1 MPRLKQPRWL
11 ILIASFCLLFSFL
24 TALAVGS
31 INMSLC
37 QSGQGLLTLVT
48 PWQVGDISNMQL
60 MVLQNLRLPR
70 ALLAMFVGAN
80 LALCGALL
88 QGLLRNPLADPSI
101 IGVSG
106 GAAFGAA
113 IAMFLASIVMPHLSP
128 IWQEYW
134 VASLAFVGGCVATF
148 AVYRIGTGVNGTSV
162 VVMLLA
168 GVAIA
173 ALAAAGIAILTYLAD
188 DALLR
193 NISFWQLGSIAG
205 ANWQMVLLSGSA
217 CLLLLLAVPYS
228 AKALNAILLGES
240 EARHLGIHV
249 QQVKTRL
256 IILTAFA
263 VGIAV
268 ATSGM
273 IGFIGLVIPHLIRLW
288 LGADHRYLLPLSAIL
303 GACLL
308 LLADV
313 LARVAVAPAELPVGV
328 ITGLIGAPFFI
339 FLLLKQRRFMV

>member
-1 MPRLKQPRWL
+1 MPRLQQPKWL
-11 ILIASFCLLFSFL
+11 ILAASLCLFFSFL
-24 TALAVGS
+24 AALSVGS
-31 INMSLC
+31 MSLSLW
-37 QSGQGLLTLVT
+37 QSGQGLATLLT
-48 PWQVGDISNMQL
+48 PWQFGDLSNMQL

-70 ALLAMFVGAN
+70 ALLAVFVGAN

-113 IAMFLASIVMPHLSP
+113 IAMFLAGIVVPQLTP
-128 IWQEYW
+128 LWQEYW
-134 VASLAFVGGCVATF
+134 VASFAFTGGCLATF
-148 AVYRIGTGVNGTSV
+148 AVYRIGTGANGTSV

-193 NISFWQLGSIAG
+193 NITFWQLGSIAG
-205 ANWQMVLLSGSA
+205 ANWQMVLLSGFAS
-217 CLLLLLAVPYS
+217 LLLLLSVPYS

-240 EARHLGIHV
+240 EARHLGVNV

-256 IILTAFA
+256 IIITALA

-288 LGADHRYLLPLSAIL
+288 LGADHRYLLPLSALL

-313 LARVAVAPAELPVGV
+313 AARVVIAPAELPVGV